1 MLEDGVAVSAGSFM
15 QRHMINKRS
24 IEKMVEDGG
33 FESYTLLRPTFFMAN
48 FLEPKNK
55 RYTEIRDKHQW
66 TTAFTLESEFPLA
79 DHEDIA
85 KFTIAALQDPEKYH
99 GRALSIASDQLKI
112 QDILDQLA
120 DAIGRPHTIRAKFLT
135 DEEVE
140 EQEKSTGF
148 SNTHKSLRVT
158 SNYINL
164 EELRE
169 MVPLTSFKEFLQ
181 REIDVVKKT
190 YPQKID

>member
-15 QRHMINKRS
+15 QKHMINKRS
-24 IEKMVEDGG
+24 IEKMVEDAG

-55 RYTEIRDKHQW
+55 RYTEIRDEHQW
-66 TTAFTLESEFPLA
+66 TTAFTAESEFPLA

-85 KFTIAALQDPEKYH
+85 KFTIAALQNPEKYH
-99 GRALSIASDQLKI
+99 RRALSIASDQLKI

-120 DAIGRPHTIRAKFLT
+120 DAIGRPGTIRAEFLT
-135 DEEVE
+135 EEEVE

-164 EELRE
+164 DELRAI
-169 MVPLTSFKEFLQ
+169 VPLTSFTGFLE
-181 REIDVVKKT
+181 REKDAVKKT
-190 YPQKID
+190 YALKID